1 MRMRLTL
8 PYAFEVKGSRQIGD
22 QTSDF
27 ITALCQLKDATFY
40 FDDMTLNA
48 HCKRCSSRPQCAHR
62 LYEQER
68 LNHTHITESTRF
80 WKNLNF
86 PARAS
91 ENDRKVFT
99 CRILPA
105 LQEFTVKID
114 CLKSKLK
121 NHGNVKKW
129 QTPLAIFDDV
139 KRFCK
144 EISELLNEY
153 KLPLKCKA
161 EMGRLHRCR
170 SRCWCQQQ

>member
-1 MRMRLTL
+1 MRLRLTL

-48 HCKRCSSRPQCAHR
+48 HCKRCSSRPQCVHR

-86 PARAS
+86 LAHQKMTARYLLAAS
-91 ENDRKVFT
+91 FQ
-99 CRILPA
+99 L
-105 LQEFTVKID
+105 F
-114 CLKSKLK
+114 KSL
-121 NHGNVKKW
+121 
-129 QTPLAIFDDV
+129 
-139 KRFCK
+139 
-144 EISELLNEY
+144 
-153 KLPLKCKA
+153 
-161 EMGRLHRCR
+161 RL
-170 SRCWCQQQ
+170 

>member
-1 MRMRLTL
+1 MQLLLRRHELKCTLQKMFFTATMR
-8 PYAFEVKGSRQIGD
+8 A
-22 QTSDF
+22 QTVS
-27 ITALCQLKDATFY
+27 TRATY
-40 FDDMTLNA
+40 
-48 HCKRCSSRPQCAHR
+48 S
-62 LYEQER
+62 
-68 LNHTHITESTRF
+68 HTHNRINTIVEEFELS
-80 WKNLNF
+80 
-86 PARAS
+86 RAS

-114 CLKSKLK
+114 CLKSELK

-129 QTPLAIFDDV
+129 QTPLALFDDV

-170 SRCWCQQQ
+170 SRCSCQQQ